1 MAAKGMSSEEVA
13 QRRVE
18 VWEMKCQGVPTGQ
31 IARLKG
37 VSRQTIHGDMV
48 FIKKKFS
55 DRTSAL
61 YTSPDAQTAE
71 IGQII
76 GQVELIAQN
85 AFMEYALANTPM
97 AKDKLLNTA
106 LKALST
112 KARLGMEMGF
122 LPKAKDKAEI
132 TVTADADFASRFG
145 EANPLVICQQH
156 DKGRRVLDA
165 AERFLKLSDDGVDLA
180 TLIDEIEEEPE
191 E

>member
-1 MAAKGMSSEEVA
+1 MAAKSSPEEIA

-18 VWEMKCQGVPTGQ
+18 VWEMKCQGVPIGQ

-37 VSRQTIHGDMV
+37 VSRQTIHNDMV
-48 FIKKKFS
+48 FIKKQFS
-55 DRTSAL
+55 DRTSSL
-61 YTSPDAQTAE
+61 YTSPDAQTEE

-76 GQVELIAQN
+76 GQVDLIAQN

-122 LPKAKDKAEI
+122 LPKAKDKAEVTI
-132 TVTADADFASRFG
+132 TADVDFAARFG
-145 EANPLVICQQH
+145 QANPLVICQQQ

-165 AERFLKLSDDGVDLA
+165 AERFLKLGDGDLDLA
-180 TLIDEIEEEPE
+180 ALIDEVEEEPE